1 MKVLLITGASTG
13 IGAETARQAVAAG
26 YKVVLAARSSDKL
39 KALCAE
45 LGGPDK
51 ALAVSCDVTD
61 WDSQKAMFGAALKA
75 FGQID
80 AVFANAG
87 IGASAMGTENGDAD
101 NFRAMILTN
110 ALGVTYTAKLAIP
123 ELKKTKGHL
132 LITGSR
138 AGRVSLSGSVY
149 GATKWFVTGYGQN
162 LAQEMSGT
170 GVRVT
175 VIEPGM
181 VDTPFFDEPKPK
193 ALKSEDV
200 AGAVMYALAQPAH
213 VHVSEILMV
222 PTPQAD

>member
-26 YKVVLAARSSDKL
+26 YRVVLAARTPGRL
-39 KALCAE
+39 QALAGE

-51 ALAVSCDVTD
+51 VLTVDCDVTD
-61 WDSQKAMFGAALKA
+61 WDSQSRMFAAALGA

-87 IGASAMGTENGDAD
+87 IGATAMGTENGDPD
-101 NFRAMILTN
+101 NFRDMILTN
-110 ALGVTYTAKLAIP
+110 TLGVAYTAKLALP

-138 AGRVSLSGSVY
+138 AGRVTLNGSVY

-162 LAQEMSGT
+162 LAQEVAGT

-175 VIEPGM
+175 LIEPGM

-200 AGAVMYALAQPAH
+200 AGAVLYALSQPPH
-213 VHVSEILMV
+213 VHVSEIMMV
-222 PTPQAD
+222 PTPQD